1 MITFKNALNIILNN
15 VKIIGIDNISI
26 INSVGRIAAEDIY
39 SSIDLPSFD
48 ISRMD
53 GYAVKYSDTD
63 NASINNPKILKIVEE
78 LSAGNIPSKRLKVG
92 ETIRVM
98 TGVKLPHGCE
108 AVVKLEDTLRERDKV
123 KILKSVRLN
132 ENIKSSGSDIKS
144 GDIIVSKGEKIK
156 PENISLLASIG
167 SSYIKVYKI
176 PRISIIST
184 GDELIEIN
192 NKIEN
197 GKLIN
202 SNSYML
208 GAQSIECGAIPII
221 AGITKDKRG
230 NFRKILMTSLSNSD
244 IIISTGGT
252 GKGDYDI
259 IRDELKSIGVDIIF
273 SDVAIRPGSSIIFS
287 LINDKPFFGLPGSP
301 GAAMITFEEFVRPSI
316 LKITGCNKIFRP
328 TIDAI
333 IKEDLKSNNGI
344 RNFITASLK
353 WDMNNYS
360 VNPTKR
366 GFNAIIVVPEDRA
379 YIKAKESIKVQILY
393 GDEI

>member
-1 MITFKNALNIILNN
+1 
-15 VKIIGIDNISI
+15 
-26 INSVGRIAAEDIY
+26 
-39 SSIDLPSFD
+39 
-48 ISRMD
+48 
-53 GYAVKYSDTD
+53 
-63 NASINNPKILKIVEE
+63 
-78 LSAGNIPSKRLKVG
+78 
-92 ETIRVM
+92 
-98 TGVKLPHGCE
+98 
-108 AVVKLEDTLRERDKV
+108 
-123 KILKSVRLN
+123 
-132 ENIKSSGSDIKS
+132 
-144 GDIIVSKGEKIK
+144 
-156 PENISLLASIG
+156 
-167 SSYIKVYKI
+167 
-176 PRISIIST
+176 
-184 GDELIEIN
+184 
-192 NKIEN
+192 
-197 GKLIN
+197 
-202 SNSYML
+202 
-208 GAQSIECGAIPII
+208 
-221 AGITKDKRG
+221 
-230 NFRKILMTSLSNSD
+230 MTSLSNSD